1 MLDYLHRRPLVY
13 KITRPEGFYNYLID
27 STRRSLIRDSW
38 LGIGIYFFAGLAD
51 YFYIAPNNYP
61 ITWAIRLTVVAIS
74 IAGIMLLKA
83 NYSQMQ
89 KYPRPLFIVAM
100 SLVLNS
106 YIPIWYFAYD
116 QGVPADAAL
125 PAMTL
130 MFCMSFFVMFRE
142 DALAIGAVYC
152 LGFFGLLAI
161 KDVSQSTWYTY
172 LMALGGAY
180 IMGALGAIIGENYV
194 YRSFLQEKLVNDE
207 KKRAEQLIERTFP
220 LAVANELKANHESPA
235 RRAENVSVLFCDIA
249 NFTQASSAMSP
260 EKLVDWLSQIFSKID
275 KLVAEHGCEKIKTI
289 GDSYMAVCGV
299 PSPASDHAAR
309 IVKLALAIQKSS
321 KTMTLNGRP
330 VEFRIGINSG
340 PIVAGVIGES
350 RYAYDLWGDTVNT
363 ASRMESLAPIGGIQI
378 TEATMNLLGSQFHL
392 ESVGI
397 ISVKGKGAM
406 EAWLVGE
413 PVNKQKFD
421 TMDAAA

>member
-1 MLDYLHRRPLVY
+1 MLHYLRWRPLLY
-13 KITRPEGFYNYLID
+13 KISRPEGFYNYLID

-38 LGIGIYFFAGLAD
+38 LGISIYFFYILAD
-51 YFYIAPNNYP
+51 YFYIAPANYH
-61 ITWAIRLTVVAIS
+61 ITWTIRLTVVAIS
-74 IAGIMLLKA
+74 IAGIMLLKT
-83 NYSQMQ
+83 NHPQFQ
-89 KYPRPLFIVAM
+89 KYPRPLFIAAM

-106 YIPIWYFAYD
+106 YIPIWYFASE

-130 MFCMSFFVMFRE
+130 MFMMSFFVMFKE
-142 DALAIGAVYC
+142 DALLIGAIYC

-161 KDVSQSTWYTY
+161 KDVSQGIWYTY

-180 IMGALGAIIGENYV
+180 VMGAMGAIIGENYV
-194 YRSFLQEKLVNDE
+194 YRSFLQEKLLNGE
-207 KKRAEQLIERTFP
+207 KHRAERLIERTFP
-220 LAVANELKANHESPA
+220 LEVANELKANHESPA

-260 EKLVDWLSQIFSKID
+260 EALVEWLSQTFSTID

-299 PSPASDHAAR
+299 PSPVSDHAVR
-309 IVKLALAIQKSS
+309 IVKLAIAIKKIS

-330 VEFRIGINSG
+330 LEFRIGINSG
-340 PIVAGVIGES
+340 PVVAGVIGES

-392 ESVGI
+392 KSAGV
-397 ISVKGKGAM
+397 ISVKGKGTM

-413 PVNKQKFD
+413 PINKRQLGA
-421 TMDAAA
+421 MDAAA